1 MKALQIVSYGEIKDS
16 LVFNELSKPAVQS
29 NDVLIE
35 VKAAAINPIDKSII
49 LGNLQGMLPI
59 PLPSTSA
66 YDVSGIVLEKG
77 DGVSNFEIGDLVYSR
92 VPQEQM
98 GTLAEYVAVDSAAV
112 SKKPGNISFEEA
124 ASIPLAGLTAFQSLE
139 AAGIKKDDRVLIH
152 AGSGG
157 VGSLAIQYAKA
168 QGAFVYTTTSTT
180 NLAWVKALG
189 ADRVIDYK
197 TEDYMSIAKDVDI
210 VFDTLG
216 QNYSLESFEVVKTG
230 GIVVSVVGPL
240 DEASAKMFG
249 MADYKLPEE
258 LNKASIDKNADYK
271 FIFMHP
277 NGAHLNEIKSIFN
290 SKFLSI
296 YIFGCLPG
304 VTFVIWRLLTK
315 GWLQTHPN
323 SPWSGLWHFVD
334 FKYFVR
340 NFIVLIWRYL
350 DFGRIFIMLFIISS
364 FLFFGKKIL
373 LSKKNKQLFQNYLS
387 LFLVFSKNNNTS
399 CHTKI

>member
-1 MKALQIVSYGEIKDS
+1 MRALQIVSYGEIKDS

-49 LGNLQGMLPI
+49 LGNLQGLLPI

-77 DGVSNFEIGDLVYSR
+77 VGVSNFEIGDLVYSR

-98 GTLAEYVAVDSAAV
+98 GTLTEYVAVDSAAV

-168 QGAFVYTTTSTT
+168 QGAFVYTTTSTA
-180 NLAWVKALG
+180 NLSWVKALG

-197 TEDYMSIAKDVDI
+197 TEDYRSIAKDVDI
-210 VFDTLG
+210 VLDTLG
-216 QNYSLESFEVVKTG
+216 QNYTLESFEVVKQG

-240 DEASAKMFG
+240 DEASAKMLG
-249 MADYKLPEE
+249 MSDYKLPEA
-258 LNKASIDKNADYK
+258 LAKSSSNRKADYK
-271 FIFMHP
+271 FILMHP
-277 NGAHLNEIKSIFN
+277 NGAHLNEIKSLIEDEKIKPVIDKVYPF
-290 SKFLSI
+290 SESI
-296 YIFGCLPG
+296 EAFTHLATG
-304 VTFVIWRLLTK
+304 RAK
-315 GWLQTHPN
+315 G
-323 SPWSGLWHFVD
+323 
-334 FKYFVR
+334 K
-340 NFIVLIWRYL
+340 IVVKV
-350 DFGRIFIMLFIISS
+350 S
-364 FLFFGKKIL
+364 
-373 LSKKNKQLFQNYLS
+373 
-387 LFLVFSKNNNTS
+387 
-399 CHTKI
+399 

>member
-1 MKALQIVSYGEIKDS
+1 MKALQIIKYGEIKGS
-16 LVFNELSKPAVQS
+16 LAFNEVSKPTVQP

-66 YDVSGIVLEKG
+66 YDVSGIVVETG
-77 DGVSNFEIGDLVYSR
+77 NEVSNFEIGDLVYSR

-98 GTLAEYVAVDSAAV
+98 GTLAEFVVVTNDAV

-124 ASIPLAGLTAFQSLE
+124 ASLPLAGLTALQSLE
-139 AAGIKKDDRVLIH
+139 YAGIKENDKVLIH

-157 VGSLAIQYAKA
+157 VGSYAIQYAKA
-168 QGAFVYTTTSTT
+168 KGAYVYTTTSTS
-180 NLAWVKALG
+180 NVQWVKELG

-197 TEDYMSIAKDVDI
+197 TEDYKSIAKDVDI

-258 LNKASIDKNADYK
+258 LAKASSEKNAEYK

-277 NGAHLNEIKSIFN
+277 NGAHLNEIKSLVEDEKIKPIIDKVYPFPE
-290 SKFLSI
+290 SVQAFTHLATGRAKGKI
-296 YIFGCLPG
+296 
-304 VTFVIWRLLTK
+304 VIK
-315 GWLQTHPN
+315 
-323 SPWSGLWHFVD
+323 
-334 FKYFVR
+334 
-340 NFIVLIWRYL
+340 
-350 DFGRIFIMLFIISS
+350 IS
-364 FLFFGKKIL
+364 
-373 LSKKNKQLFQNYLS
+373 
-387 LFLVFSKNNNTS
+387 
-399 CHTKI
+399 